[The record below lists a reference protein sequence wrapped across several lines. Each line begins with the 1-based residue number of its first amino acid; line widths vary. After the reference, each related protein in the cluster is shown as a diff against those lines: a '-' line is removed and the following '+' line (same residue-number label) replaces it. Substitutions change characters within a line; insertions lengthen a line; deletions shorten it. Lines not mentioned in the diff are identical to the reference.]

1 MLVLGQ
7 EDEHAAGDGD
17 LGGQP
22 RALGAQGSLSTCTIR
37 FWPSARMRSM
47 GAGVAG
53 VAVAPDVG
61 HVQEGGALQ
70 AHVHEGR
77 LHARQHAHDAAEVD
91 VADDAAAGGALDMHF
106 LDDALLHEGDP
117 GSWGEVDQVFVGHG
131 GEANGDG

>member
-1 MLVLGQ
+1 
-7 EDEHAAGDGD
+7 
-17 LGGQP
+17 
-22 RALGAQGSLSTCTIR
+22 
-37 FWPSARMRSM
+37 
-47 GAGVAG
+47 

-77 LHARQHAHDAAEVD
+77 LHARQHAHDAAQVD

-117 GSWGEVDQVFVGHG
+117 GFLGVKLIRYSSDMVGM
-131 GEANGDG
+131 ANGDG